1 MERRRDERNREM
13 TKERRETIING
24 GGIWTGWKWAGEVEE
39 RQKAGT
45 ENMYRGARTIAQR
58 LTRGGRGSLAS
69 KDCRSGE
76 WPETGAK
83 FEFSFG
89 GGRARY
95 NNAASTLGIPPSVG
109 GKETE
114 LRKKR

>member
-1 MERRRDERNREM
+1 M

-58 LTRGGRGSLAS
+58 LTRGGRRGLASS